1 MMCVIQCHSKTQG
14 DHIPTASAFVACK
27 ALPAA
32 MLAAALL
39 MGTGT
44 LFTVL
49 PTHIFCFA
57 QPYSAVLCSQALVQS
72 QALIQVKLRQ
82 ATQAW

>member
-1 MMCVIQCHSKTQG
+1 
-14 DHIPTASAFVACK
+14 
-27 ALPAA
+27 

-39 MGTGT
+39 TGTGT
-44 LFTVL
+44 RFTVL

-72 QALIQVKLRQ
+72 QALCQVKLLQ

>member
-1 MMCVIQCHSKTQG
+1 
-14 DHIPTASAFVACK
+14 
-27 ALPAA
+27 

-39 MGTGT
+39 TGTGT
-44 LFTVL
+44 RFTVL

-72 QALIQVKLRQ
+72 QALCQVKLLQ
-82 ATQAW
+82 ATQIW